1 MQDSFVGTVHK
12 NTIHIYKATTMNY
25 KINKKLNNKISD
37 NTTLPRRLDLLKLQL
52 GGKVLG
58 PKLTLVHDLT

>member
-1 MQDSFVGTVHK
+1 VQDSFVGTVHK

-37 NTTLPRRLDLLKLQL
+37 NTTLLEYN
-52 GGKVLG
+52 VLS
-58 PKLTLVHDLT
+58 KNVTRNVSQSEKTLSEVI

>member
-1 MQDSFVGTVHK
+1 MQDSFMRTVHK

-37 NTTLPRRLDLLKLQL
+37 NTTLPQKIKLIEAPVGWIGFRSEL
-52 GGKVLG
+52 NVSR
-58 PKLTLVHDLT
+58 